1 MHLWPRS
8 SLLSSLSLSY
18 DMDMALREWINLLR
32 HLARNLFCL
41 LWSRIDIGFREVD
54 LAFDL
59 IFLDEIQPSEAPHT
73 IWPLD
78 GFGDLVNLELMWYWS
93 DE

>member
-1 MHLWPRS
+1 MHLRTRS

-41 LWSRIDIGFREVD
+41 LWSRVKIGFREVD
-54 LAFDL
+54 EAFVL
-59 IFLDEIQPSEAPHT
+59 ILLSKIHPSEA
-73 IWPLD
+73 
-78 GFGDLVNLELMWYWS
+78 FSNLS
-93 DE
+93 AA